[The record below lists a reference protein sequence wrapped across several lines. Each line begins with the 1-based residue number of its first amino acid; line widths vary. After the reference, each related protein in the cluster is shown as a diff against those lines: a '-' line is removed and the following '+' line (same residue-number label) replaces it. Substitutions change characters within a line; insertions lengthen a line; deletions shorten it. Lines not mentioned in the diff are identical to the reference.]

1 MVSYQSVSFK
11 SYWGQK
17 RRDGKKMTIYEILR
31 LLLEVRKQKQ
41 IEKKKKVL
49 NLKWQFHEFNE
60 FGGMIKES
68 T

>member
-1 MVSYQSVSFK
+1 
-11 SYWGQK
+11 
-17 RRDGKKMTIYEILR
+17 MTIYEILR

>member
-1 MVSYQSVSFK
+1 
-11 SYWGQK
+11 
-17 RRDGKKMTIYEILR
+17 MTIYEILR

-49 NLKWQFHEFNE
+49 NLKWQFQGFNE